1 MPEISV
7 RTRADRATLTVPCT
21 DDTPHRIVVT
31 SGGMMHFDSAHNPDH
46 DAVMEALGAEPHPCQ
61 KAMHTY
67 YAARDIYRAATGA
80 ADRDDLYL
88 ARRNAGTVWQSRTP
102 CQHCSRWTYPSVA
115 SAALT
120 HLNSPSHLA
129 AVTDSSESA
138 IRTLVRWMVR
148 HSRRPDLF
156 TRDGEPTLSRSAMGE
171 FRLPERN
178 PWPHL
183 WITDNYLHAAAALGL
198 YGDSRDDFIAN
209 VRALRAGGVKVQ
221 WLTGLVNSLPQRT
234 RDRLRNEPI
243 SVSALVGARNLA
255 PEKVARYINAG
266 IRANYYTYAR
276 VNAQPEQ
283 VLAYYRATGE
293 RRTLAD
299 DLRSGITIPDALA
312 RISS

>member
-7 RTRADRATLTVPCT
+7 RTRADRAVLTVQCT
-21 DDTPHRIVVT
+21 DVEPHRIIIS
-31 SGGMMHFDSAHNPDH
+31 SGGMMQFDHAHNAEH
-46 DAVMEALGAEPHPCQ
+46 DAVMQALGAEPHACQ
-61 KAMHTY
+61 QAASAY
-67 YAARDIYRAATGA
+67 RDARDIYRAATGV

-88 ARRNAGTVWQSRTP
+88 ARRNSGTVWQSRNP
-102 CQHCSRWTYPSVA
+102 CHACAQWTYPSM
-115 SAALT
+115 SSMALT
-120 HLNSPSHLA
+120 HLNSAGHLA
-129 AVTDSSESA
+129 AVNNTSESA

-148 HSRRPDLF
+148 HSRRQHLF
-156 TRDGEPTLSRSAMGE
+156 TREGEPTLSASAIRE
-171 FRLPERN
+171 FHLPARN

-183 WITDNYLHAAAALGL
+183 WVTDDYLHAAAMFSFHAGGSENFIRHVRGL
-198 YGDSRDDFIAN
+198 RT
-209 VRALRAGGVKVQ
+209 GGVKVQ
-221 WLTGLVNSLPQRT
+221 WLTSVAAALTPRT
-234 RDRLRNEPI
+234 RERIVREPI
-243 SVSALVGARNLA
+243 SISALIGARNLT
-255 PEKVARYINAG
+255 PDKVARYINAG